1 MDMWHVSQ
9 VTVAVWSVC
18 LVILIGSAEIPNVNW
33 PQNPEVQWTLGNSF
47 SGSLARHG
55 FRFFKNKL
63 ESVKKQFC
71 WEAQKSSNHFFC
83 CFRSICEICC
93 DYVFGSPLKNW
104 DRLLLYLG
112 LPALRRLL
120 ALSRGLGLPI
130 PKPFRAPFIPG
141 ITVRTERR
149 NGRRWDNE
157 KFVLQFCNIFF
168 EGRSLVQRENYPL
181 MEGVMTLYRVLGCQV
196 HVEIAGF
203 LGLVFDDGWCQLIH
217 ERWPRVYRCSVEHPK
232 FSLFIVVSY
241 WSTCTFD
248 CLCMG
253 VHLKIHQDTVDIA
266 SDHQLKDSLVMIY
279 NDLQ

>member
-1 MDMWHVSQ
+1 MGD
-9 VTVAVWSVC
+9 
-18 LVILIGSAEIPNVNW
+18 
-33 PQNPEVQWTLGNSF
+33 
-47 SGSLARHG
+47 
-55 FRFFKNKL
+55 
-63 ESVKKQFC
+63 
-71 WEAQKSSNHFFC
+71 
-83 CFRSICEICC
+83 
-93 DYVFGSPLKNW
+93 D
-104 DRLLLYLG
+104 
-112 LPALRRLL
+112 
-120 ALSRGLGLPI
+120 
-130 PKPFRAPFIPG
+130 G
-141 ITVRTERR
+141 IM
-149 NGRRWDNE
+149 E

-279 NDLQ
+279 LQWFAINLYGTKLCWAGTHPTLWWDDPREQGGEEWPGKVMGDSTWQINFWTWFYVRSQMLKDLLDCWALSLQLVLIGMEQTCTVWIPYM